1 MKSTITVGGGESAV
15 TINGL
20 NGIEGITEAAFD
32 GITVT
37 LTGAAVD
44 NFSDL
49 NITGGMADNKNGVRR
64 IIWNGKVDGIDR
76 NTVLIVDLNN
86 GNLRGGWLIFGDE
99 ENCLTYYT
107 DSSKLTAD
115 STGSVDDDSAEINLQ
130 FVDKKTALTPRTFT
144 FMEKYNLLSLGSA
157 FDHVTITARDD
168 VYISRSGLMQNA
180 KFKMQNSIVSG
191 VIKGKS
197 KAKVDDGNWS
207 FENNDSFVVDT
218 TDSVVKFYDGSCL

>member
-1 MKSTITVGGGESAV
+1 MKSTITVGGGETAV

-37 LTGAAVD
+37 LTGAEVD

-49 NITGGMADNKNGVRR
+49 VITGGAADNKNGVRR
-64 IIWNGKVDGIDR
+64 IIWKGKVDGVER
-76 NTVLIVDLNN
+76 NTVLIVDTF
-86 GNLRGGWLIFGDE
+86 GSGALRGGWLIFGDE
-99 ENCLTYYT
+99 ENYLTYYT
-107 DSSKLTAD
+107 DSSKLTAN
-115 STGSVDDDSAEINLQ
+115 STGSVDDDSAEITLH

-144 FMEKYNLLSLGSA
+144 FMEKYNLLSLGSS
-157 FDHVTITARDD
+157 FDNVTISANND
-168 VYISRSGLMQNA
+168 VYLSRSQG
-180 KFKMQNSIVSG
+180 KIISG

-197 KAKVDDGNWS
+197 KAQIDNNQWT

-218 TDSVVKFYDGSCL
+218 TDNVVKFYNGRNL